1 MANPF
6 NELAEGIADLSQL
19 QVQTYTGNIVA
30 HIKDGEGGASIIN
43 WQELLTTSAKEDGD
57 VSLVAA
63 TKVNLDG
70 DTELFIAANAPTNL
84 LEAHNDAVAAA
95 QQLRQGLVEAFADV
109 LGIR

>member
-6 NELAEGIADLSQL
+6 KELAAGIADLSQL
-19 QVQTYTGNIVA
+19 QVQTYTGNITA
-30 HIKDGEGGASIIN
+30 HITDGGGGGSIIN
-43 WQELLTTSAKEDGD
+43 WQDLLTTSASEDGD

-63 TKVNLDG
+63 TKVNFDG
-70 DTELFIAANAPTNL
+70 DTELFIASNAPSNL
-84 LEAHNDAVAAA
+84 VSAHNDAVTAA